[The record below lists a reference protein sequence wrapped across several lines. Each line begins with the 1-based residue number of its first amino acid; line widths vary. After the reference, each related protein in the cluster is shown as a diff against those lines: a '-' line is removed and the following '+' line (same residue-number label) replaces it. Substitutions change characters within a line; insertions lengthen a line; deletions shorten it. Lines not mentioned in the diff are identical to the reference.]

1 VCSIFSYVA
10 KSGKTAD
17 VSILAEIVAANIN
30 RGPHAFGFAWIDKTG
45 RMRCWKAPG
54 NPLKMLG
61 MLKQL
66 ADATMVVG
74 HLRYATHGN
83 PSDNITNH
91 PHACDSGWIVHNG
104 VISNHR
110 SLISRYR
117 LCPVSECDSEVI
129 GLLAERS
136 DEKTQMGRLISS
148 VELCEGGGLTVG
160 GLWTRRRQLVMI
172 RRGNPLHISETS
184 AGWYM
189 GSLAGGLPGKPSEI
203 KAFKD
208 QSAVRFTQRGISV
221 DIEKDSVRYA
231 PGYQRYFEPKK
242 TEFPRTLLTADDF
255 DDEWWKRKP
264 GSHAKDKAGKSAGAS
279 ESGEVNEDYCGG

>member
-1 VCSIFSYVA
+1 
-10 KSGKTAD
+10 
-17 VSILAEIVAANIN
+17 
-30 RGPHAFGFAWIDKTG
+30 
-45 RMRCWKAPG
+45 
-54 NPLKMLG
+54 MLG

-66 ADATMVVG
+66 ADATMLIG

-91 PHACDSGWIVHNG
+91 PHSCDGGWIVHNG

-189 GSLAGGLPGKPSEI
+189 GSLAGGLPGKAADI

-221 DIEKDSVRYA
+221 DIEKDSVRYPA
-231 PGYQRYFEPKK
+231 GYKKYFEPPK
-242 TEFPRTLLTADDF
+242 TLNIPRTLLDAAEF

-264 GSHAKDKAGKSAGAS
+264 GSHNSQAKDATAVKGGATGAK
-279 ESGEVNEDYCGG
+279 ESGEVDGDYRGG